1 MRCLRL
7 QLLPAW
13 GFARRR
19 ALGTTVSWLGNPLVL
34 GSLAIILL
42 FIVVVLQSR
51 VYRFRRDVHRLKED
65 FSSYRRDSMLK
76 RRLGAGTL
84 NPGTGGLKRQ
94 ASSGGSSSGGG
105 HDSNATCARKLE
117 LVAASQWDTTRPP
130 SRLVSPGADT

>member
-1 MRCLRL
+1 MR
-7 QLLPAW
+7 LLLLHAW
-13 GFARRR
+13 ALARRR
-19 ALGTTVSWLGNPLVL
+19 GLGTTVSWLGNPLVL
-34 GSLAIILL
+34 GSLAIILV

-94 ASSGGSSSGGG
+94 ASGGSSSGGG

-130 SRLVSPGADT
+130 SRLASPGADI